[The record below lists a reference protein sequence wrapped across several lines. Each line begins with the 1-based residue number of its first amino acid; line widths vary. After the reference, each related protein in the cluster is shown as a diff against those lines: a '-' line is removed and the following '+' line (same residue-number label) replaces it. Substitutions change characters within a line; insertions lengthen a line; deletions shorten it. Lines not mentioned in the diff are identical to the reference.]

1 LCKSSVQRFC
11 KGVYEA
17 SEGKVSVQGVDSE
30 VGADDNRLEIIADY
44 EFLVSGGDFDKVVGT
59 GTERDNV
66 GSGFPKAELV
76 CSRDVA
82 DEIVVLA
89 SSRWPPVVA
98 SFRQGYNCKLMG
110 VCSGTIPLA
119 GTGRR

>member
-1 LCKSSVQRFC
+1 MGESSVQRFC
-11 KGVYEA
+11 KGVYKA
-17 SEGKVSVQGVDSE
+17 SEGKVSVRGVDSK
-30 VGADDNRLEIIADY
+30 VGADDNGLEVVADY
-44 EFLVSGGDFDKVVGT
+44 KFLVSGGDFDKVVGT
-59 GTERDNV
+59 GTKRDNV

-76 CSRDVA
+76 CSGDVA
-82 DEIVVLA
+82 DEIFVLA